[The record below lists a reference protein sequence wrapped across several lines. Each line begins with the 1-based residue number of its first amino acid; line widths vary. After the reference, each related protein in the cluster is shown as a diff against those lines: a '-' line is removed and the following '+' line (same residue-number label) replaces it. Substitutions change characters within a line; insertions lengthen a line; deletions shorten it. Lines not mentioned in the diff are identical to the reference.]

1 MLIKYGFLKKEKTQ
15 RYKCKK
21 CNRFCS
27 DADKR
32 TFGTLRSKPE
42 TVLMVL
48 KLLTEGMGVRG
59 TSRVVNCH
67 RDTVLRILKLAGQRS
82 YNLLK
87 KKLVDVPVKHVEVD
101 EIWTFVKRKSEI
113 NSNPELDLNP
123 WGDFYVFFA
132 LESESKLLL
141 MPTIGK
147 RTEAATYRFAVLIY
161 ANPHFGRFQL
171 TSDGFR
177 PYKRAIR
184 ECLGNRVDFAQ
195 FYKEYNML
203 QANKKLSQFNKA
215 MKDSQHLFVVR
226 SGNPDRKRITTSHVE
241 RLNLSLRTQNRRF
254 NRKTICFSKD
264 EEYLTY
270 SVYLFAAFYNFC
282 RTHMSLE
289 KGQTPAM
296 ASGLSDRIW
305 TIKELS
311 QRRNFSCIEW
321 FRW

>member
-21 CNRFCS
+21 CNRYCS

-42 TVLMVL
+42 TIIMVL

-59 TSRVVNCH
+59 TSRIVNCH

-87 KKLVDVPVKHVEVD
+87 RKLQDVPVKHVEAD
-101 EIWTFVKRKSEI
+101 EIWTFIQRKSEPCT
-113 NSNPELDLNP
+113 NPELDLNP

-132 LESESKLLL
+132 LESETKLLF
-141 MPTIGK
+141 MPFIGK
-147 RTEAATYRFAVLIY
+147 RTEAVTWRFSDAL
-161 ANPHFGRFQL
+161 AKSTMGRFQL

-177 PYKRAIR
+177 PYKRAIK
-184 ECLGNRVDFAQ
+184 ECLGKRVDFAQ

-203 QANKKLSQFNKA
+203 AANKKLTRYNQA

-226 SGNPDRKRITTSHVE
+226 SGKPDRKRITTSHVE
-241 RLNLSLRTQNRRF
+241 RLNLSLRTYNRRF

-264 EEYLTY
+264 EEYLSY
-270 SVYLFAAFYNFC
+270 SVYLFAAWYNFC
-282 RTHMSLE
+282 RLHMTLE
-289 KGQTPAM
+289 KNQTPAM
-296 ASGLSDRIW
+296 ANGITDKRWSLVDILSN
-305 TIKELS
+305 TL
-311 QRRNFSCIEW
+311 
-321 FRW
+321 

>member
-15 RYKCKK
+15 RYKCKR

-32 TFGTLRSKPE
+32 TFATLRSKPDKI
-42 TVLMVL
+42 LMVL

-59 TSRVVNCH
+59 AARGVGCH

-82 YNLLK
+82 YNLLQ
-87 KKLVDVPVKHVEVD
+87 KKLQDVPAKHVEVD
-101 EIWTFVKRKSEI
+101 EIWTFVQKKSEAGTD
-113 NSNPELDLNP
+113 PELDMNP
-123 WGDFYVFFA
+123 WGDFYVFLA
-132 LESESKLLL
+132 IESQSKLLF

-147 RTEAATYRFAVLIY
+147 RSENATWRFSDTLAKSTS
-161 ANPHFGRFQL
+161 GRFQL

-177 PYKRAIR
+177 PYKKCIK

-203 QANKKLSQFNKA
+203 QANKKLIKFNQA

-226 SGNPDRKRITTSHVE
+226 SGKPDKRRITTSHVE
-241 RLNLSLRTQNRRF
+241 RLNLSLRMMNRRF

-264 EEYLTY
+264 EEYLSY
-270 SVYLFAAFYNFC
+270 SV
-282 RTHMSLE
+282 
-289 KGQTPAM
+289 
-296 ASGLSDRIW
+296 
-305 TIKELS
+305 
-311 QRRNFSCIEW
+311 
-321 FRW
+321 FRPCPYSRL